1 MSTEGGTRAVVAALV
16 ANIFIAC
23 TKFIAWALTG
33 ASSMLAEAIHSVADS
48 GNQVLLLV
56 GGKRAT
62 RAATPE
68 HPFGYGRERYVFGFI
83 VAVVLFSVGGL
94 FALYEA
100 YHKYEE
106 VHAGEP
112 NELLEGRWWWV
123 PLVVLGAAII
133 AESFS
138 FRTAIVESNKV
149 RGKQSWKRFIR
160 SAKAPELPV
169 ILLEDFA
176 ALLGLV
182 FALFGVGMTL
192 ITQNGYFDV
201 IGTALIGLL
210 LVLVA
215 ITLAI
220 ETKSL
225 LLGEAAG
232 LEAIERIEQACSGT
246 AGVERIIHMK
256 TLHLGPEEVL
266 VAAKIAVGTTASAG
280 DVADIINR
288 AEDAI
293 RHAEPMVTELYLEPD
308 IYDEHH
314 VPAARP
320 SARPPPATDPR
331 RSFERSVRSSR
342 CTPVTSEVQ
351 REERAYSAGDLWLD
365 RSECLCRLWSGD
377 VRVWGWLGARL
388 PALVWRRTR
397 VGLVGCA
404 FAGSGLETYARHTA
418 GEERTQRSK
427 PTVLA

>member
-1 MSTEGGTRAVVAALV
+1 VSTEGGTKAVVAALT
-16 ANIFIAC
+16 ANIFIAV
-23 TKFIAWALTG
+23 TKFGAWALTG

-62 RAATPE
+62 REATPE

-106 VHAGEP
+106 VHAHAP

-123 PLVVLGAAII
+123 PLLVLSAAII

-149 RGKQSWKRFIR
+149 RGKQSWSRFIR

-176 ALLGLV
+176 ALLGLI

-192 ITQNGYFDV
+192 ITHNGYFDV
-201 IGTALIGLL
+201 LGTALIGLL

-225 LLGEAAG
+225 LLGEAASVDSVH
-232 LEAIERIEQACSGT
+232 RIEEALTGSP
-246 AGVERIIHMK
+246 GVERVIHMK

-266 VAAKIAVGTTASAG
+266 VAAKIAVGQGESASE
-280 DVADIINR
+280 VADIINR
-288 AEDAI
+288 AEVNI
-293 RHAEPMVTELYLEPD
+293 RTVEPMVTALYLEPD
-308 IYDEHH
+308 IYDPDH

-320 SARPPPATDPR
+320 ERPAAP
-331 RSFERSVRSSR
+331 S
-342 CTPVTSEVQ
+342 
-351 REERAYSAGDLWLD
+351 
-365 RSECLCRLWSGD
+365 
-377 VRVWGWLGARL
+377 
-388 PALVWRRTR
+388 
-397 VGLVGCA
+397 
-404 FAGSGLETYARHTA
+404 H
-418 GEERTQRSK
+418 
-427 PTVLA
+427 